1 MMTKMMIHMVIKI
14 VMKMMIQMVI
24 KILMKM
30 KLTEMKKTRKMEE
43 KEDKE
48 SLEITNNFLSFFD

>member
-1 MMTKMMIHMVIKI
+1 MMIHMVIKI